1 MTDQAKA
8 PEPEK
13 HQTKAELQDALKRIK
28 EKLDSADNQR
38 FGGAPERLPKARLL
52 DARAIE
58 EKDQNHHYRYV
69 NTDDDGKV
77 QGRLNEG
84 YAAVSE
90 AEAREAG
97 VRATVGEGKL
107 MKIPR
112 GKYEERVGQQKQL
125 AKDRLD
131 SHKAEVRGAIEAV
144 ERELRDRH
152 GIKAK
157 LLIDE

>member
-1 MTDQAKA
+1 MTDQAKT

-13 HQTKAELQDALKRIK
+13 HQTKAELQAALKRIQD
-28 EKLDSADNQR
+28 KLNNADNQR
-38 FGGAPERLPKARLL
+38 FGGAPERMPKARLL

-58 EKDQNHHYRYV
+58 EKDPNHHYRHV

-84 YAAVSE
+84 YVAVSE

-112 GKYEERVGQQKQL
+112 EKYEERVKAQKEL
-125 AKDRLD
+125 GERRLNA
-131 SHKAEVRGAIEAV
+131 HKGEVRAAVEAV